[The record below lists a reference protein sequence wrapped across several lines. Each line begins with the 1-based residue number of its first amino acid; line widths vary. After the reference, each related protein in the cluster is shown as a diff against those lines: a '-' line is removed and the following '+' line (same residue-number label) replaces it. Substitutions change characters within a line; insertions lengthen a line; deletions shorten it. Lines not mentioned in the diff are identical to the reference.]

1 MRVSTPSPEQL
12 LAIEPE
18 ELERVAATVARLL
31 PPSLG
36 PFFPARSLHSHFLFD
51 EFVFRL
57 ALRVFVDMRLAEV
70 VNAWST
76 VDEVVARRGL
86 EPRGSVVP
94 VDWLLR
100 HLAARG
106 VLAREGA
113 LSQPGFRA

>member
-1 MRVSTPSPEQL
+1 MSTPSPEQL

-18 ELERVAATVARLL
+18 ESERVAATVARLL

-70 VNAWST
+70 VSAWST

-94 VDWLLR
+94 VGWLLR

-106 VLAREGA
+106 
-113 LSQPGFRA
+113 